1 MKKIC
6 VVLLTIFIFSGE
18 ALYSQED
25 IRSYPPWAILNATYA
40 GDIDLMRNILE
51 VNPDRD
57 VRDAFGGTALHIAI
71 FQNNLQVIRFLLDNG
86 FDINAAA
93 TSNGYTPLHY
103 CVWTN
108 NYDAARLLLAYNAD
122 RNIKCNDGFTP
133 VERATREGKRDMIL
147 LLMRQ

>member
-1 MKKIC
+1 MKKIYI
-6 VVLLTIFIFSGE
+6 LLLAVFLFTGKAAF
-18 ALYSQED
+18 SQED
-25 IRSYPPWAILNATYA
+25 RVYPSWAILNATYA
-40 GDIDLMRNILE
+40 GDIDLMISILE

-86 FDINAAA
+86 FDINARA

-108 NYDAARLLLAYNAD
+108 NLDAARLLISYNAD
-122 RNIKCNDGFTP
+122 KNIRCNEGFTP
-133 VERATREGKRDMIL
+133 VERATREAKRDMIL
-147 LLMRQ
+147 LLMR